1 MCFFLSC
8 NFTKEYCPP
17 SVIFVVFSF
26 SIFFRIVNVYVS
38 ISFSQWVIVLHY
50 VCVFL
55 SLFYSEFICVRIT
68 IFMMIRYSRLL
79 ALLLHYCTHDSMLL
93 VTFFC

>member
-26 SIFFRIVNVYVS
+26 SIFCIVNVYVS

-55 SLFYSEFICVRIT
+55 SLFIANSFVFELPF
-68 IFMMIRYSRLL
+68 L
-79 ALLLHYCTHDSMLL
+79 
-93 VTFFC
+93 